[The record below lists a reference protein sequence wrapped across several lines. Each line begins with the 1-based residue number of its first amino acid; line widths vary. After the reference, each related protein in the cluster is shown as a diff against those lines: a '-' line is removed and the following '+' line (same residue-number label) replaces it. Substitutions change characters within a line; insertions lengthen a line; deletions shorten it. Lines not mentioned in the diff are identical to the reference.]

1 MVFSP
6 MDNAETTP
14 IKALRREH
22 QYQQVTIA
30 TSAEIAGLLH
40 GSYS

>member
-6 MDNAETTP
+6 MDKTETAP
-14 IKALRREH
+14 IRAVQREH